1 MENEE
6 LKILKRELNN
16 EITILKSEQKSFKR
30 RVSTIANLIVP
41 GIGFILYGSS
51 YLKALISFI
60 LFISYNYLYFNNL
73 SPLIGEMSIAI
84 LYYIP
89 AVIIWFVSA
98 IMVASLD
105 D

>member
-16 EITILKSEQKSFKR
+16 EITILKSEQKLFKR
-30 RVSTIANLIVP
+30 RVSTIANLLVP
-41 GIGFILYGSS
+41 GIGFVLYGSS
-51 YLKALISFI
+51 YLKALISFV
-60 LFISYNYLYFNNL
+60 LFVLYNYLYFNKL
-73 SPLIGEMSIAI
+73 SPLISETSVAI
-84 LYYIP
+84 LYYTP

>member
-6 LKILKRELNN
+6 LKVLKRELNN
-16 EITILKSEQKSFKR
+16 KITILQSEQKSFKR
-30 RVSTIANLIVP
+30 RVSIIANLILP
-41 GIGFILYGSS
+41 GIGFILYNNS
-51 YLKALISFI
+51 YLKALISFV
-60 LFISYNYLYFNNL
+60 LFVSYNYLYFIKL

-89 AVIIWFVSA
+89 ALIIWFVSA